1 MPRSTAKINESEMSH
16 YTPYQEKASSK
27 KSISVC

>member
-1 MPRSTAKINESEMSH
+1 MPRSIAKERENEMSH
-16 YTPYQEKASSK
+16 YIHYHEKASSK